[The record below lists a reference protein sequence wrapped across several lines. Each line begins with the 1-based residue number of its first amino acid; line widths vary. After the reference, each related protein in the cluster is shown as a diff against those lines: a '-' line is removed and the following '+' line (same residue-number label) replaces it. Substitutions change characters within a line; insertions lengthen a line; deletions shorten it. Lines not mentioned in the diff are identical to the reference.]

1 MQFRSK
7 RYRALIQSA
16 GIDLKQAQTVNAA
29 VGVVK
34 KLAKA
39 KFNETVELAIHL
51 NLDTKKVDQ
60 QFRGSFSLPNGTGR
74 DVRVLVFC
82 DDGEKS
88 QAAMAAGA
96 VKAGGEDVVNE
107 VLAGFMDFD
116 VAVATPKMMRLVGK
130 LGKVL
135 GPRGLMP
142 SPKAGSVTDDVAK
155 AVGEFKGGKIE
166 YRADAAG
173 NVQVRVGTAKF
184 EEQKLAEN
192 INSFIAHV
200 AEHRPSSVKGEFVK
214 NIVVSS
220 TMGPGV
226 KVAFSAKEA

>member
-88 QAAMAAGA
+88 QAAMVAGA

-166 YRADAAG
+166 YRADASG

>member
-1 MQFRSK
+1 MRARSK
-7 RYRALIQSA
+7 RYRALIESA
-16 GIDLKQAQTVNAA
+16 GIDIKQAQPVNSA

-39 KFNETVELAIHL
+39 KFNESVDLSVHL
-51 NLDTKKVDQ
+51 NIDAKKSDQ
-60 QFRGSFSLPNGTGR
+60 AFRGSFSMPHGTGR
-74 DVRVLVFC
+74 DVRVIVFC

-88 QAAMAAGA
+88 QAASAAGA

-107 VLAGFMDFD
+107 VLAGFIDFD
-116 VAVATPKMMRLVGK
+116 VAIATPKMMRHVGK

-155 AVGEFKGGKIE
+155 AVTEFKGGKIE

-173 NVQVRVGTAKF
+173 NVHIRVGTAKF
-184 EEQKLAEN
+184 EVNQLQEN
-192 INSFIAHV
+192 INAFLSHV
-200 AEHRPSSVKGEFVK
+200 VEHRPSSVKGEFVK
-214 NIVVSS
+214 NVTLSS

-226 KVAFSAKEA
+226 KIAFSAKGV